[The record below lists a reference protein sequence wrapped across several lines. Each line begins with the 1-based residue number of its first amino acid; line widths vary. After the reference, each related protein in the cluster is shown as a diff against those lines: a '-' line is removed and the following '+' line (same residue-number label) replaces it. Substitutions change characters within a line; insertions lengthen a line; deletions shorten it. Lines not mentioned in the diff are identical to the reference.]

1 MRKVGI
7 LELQQVIGSTET
19 SKADTG
25 QMLDHKITNNKLGLP
40 FSALPFTETS
50 LQENGPVCFY
60 LVMYPSPKEAEMA
73 HGKKQKE
80 QINKSTELSF

>member
-1 MRKVGI
+1 MGI

-50 LQENGPVCFY
+50 LQENGPVCF
-60 LVMYPSPKEAEMA
+60 
-73 HGKKQKE
+73 
-80 QINKSTELSF
+80 T